1 MRSERESYERSE
13 EMGNN
18 CSADGTAPKDPALPR
33 KKSIVQKIAGKVK
46 KMKPKGKKK
55 KDDKKDDKNDDE
67 EKK

>member
-1 MRSERESYERSE
+1 
-13 EMGNN
+13 MGNN